1 MDVSVCVCLCVFLC
15 IFCLCIFLCSVFSAN
30 LFVLVFHVFMCI
42 SIDWSEVVLVGVPS
56 SVLQCA
62 PTQCSSLAQCCS
74 QCCSVAQCAPHLANA
89 SSGQPPHTRS
99 QNRDN
104 DTDQRW
110 CKNTK
115 MISIGISEVVV
126 YHDPA
131 GAATHKINEYMHLNK
146 MRCWCWCWCWYRCIR
161 QTLTY
166 YFSIVMEWFLSM
178 F

>member
-1 MDVSVCVCLCVFLC
+1 MFLFVCFFCVFSICVSLC

-30 LFVLVFHVFMCI
+30 LFVLVFRVFVCI

-62 PTQCSSLAQCCS
+62 PTQCSSLAQR
-74 QCCSVAQCAPHLANA
+74 CSVAQCAPHLANA

-110 CKNTK
+110 CWCKNTK

-131 GAATHKINEYMHLNK
+131 GAATHKINEYMHK
-146 MRCWCWCWCWYRCIR
+146 QGGRSCASGAWRKVWTRTKI
-161 QTLTY
+161 
-166 YFSIVMEWFLSM
+166 LSPTR
-178 F
+178 